1 MHEAIFTGAAT
12 AIITP
17 FRDGAVD
24 FESFGRI
31 IDWQIES
38 GISALVVCGT
48 SGEASTLVD
57 DEHIATIEY
66 AVRRCAGRVPIIAGT
81 GSNDTAHAIKLS
93 RAACEVGADA
103 LLLVTPY
110 YNKTS
115 QRGLVELYTRIGDA
129 VDRPIILYNVPSRT
143 GMAIAPATYA
153 ALADHPRIV
162 GIKEAC
168 GNISAIAETAAL
180 VGDRLTLY
188 SGNDDQITP
197 ILALGGVGVISV
209 LSNVLP
215 KETNEI
221 CRLFAEGMVREAAE
235 LQLRLMPLIKALFSD
250 VNPIPVK
257 EAMAMMGWCTNE
269 LRGPLVNMEPA
280 AREVLRQRLVE
291 AGVAL
296 AGEERS

>member
-1 MHEAIFTGAAT
+1 MQEAIFTGAAT

-17 FRDGAVD
+17 FRDGEVD

-31 IDWQIES
+31 IDWQIGS

-57 DEHIATIEY
+57 EEHIATIEY
-66 AVRRCAGRVPIIAGT
+66 AVKRTAGRVPIIAGT
-81 GSNDTAHAIKLS
+81 GSNDTAHAIRLS

-115 QRGLVELYTRIGDA
+115 QRGLIELYTRVGDA

-168 GNISAIAETAAL
+168 GNIAAIAETAAL
-180 VGDRLTLY
+180 VGDRMTLY

-197 ILALGGVGVISV
+197 ILALGGQGVISV

-215 KETNEI
+215 KETNDI
-221 CRLFAEGMVREAAE
+221 CSLFAEGRVREAAE
-235 LQLRLMPLIKALFSD
+235 LQLRLVPLIKALFSD

-257 EAMAMMGWCTNE
+257 EAMAMMGWCTRE
-269 LRGPLVNMEPA
+269 VRGPLVNMDPA
-280 AREVLRQRLVE
+280 AREVLRERMVE
-291 AGVAL
+291 AGIELV
-296 AGEERS
+296 E

>member
-1 MHEAIFTGAAT
+1 MQEAIFTGAAT

-57 DEHIATIEY
+57 EEHIATIEY
-66 AVRRCAGRVPIIAGT
+66 AVKRTAGRVPIIAGT
-81 GSNDTAHAIKLS
+81 GSNDTAHAIRLS

-115 QRGLVELYTRIGDA
+115 QRGLIELYTRVGDA

-168 GNISAIAETAAL
+168 GNIAAIAETAAL
-180 VGDRLTLY
+180 VGDRMTLY

-197 ILALGGVGVISV
+197 ILALGGQGVISV

-221 CRLFAEGMVREAAE
+221 CDLFAAGRVREAAE

-269 LRGPLVNMEPA
+269 VRGPLVNMDPA
-280 AREVLRQRLVE
+280 AREVLRARMIE
-291 AGVAL
+291 AGIEL
-296 AGEERS
+296 AE

>member
-1 MHEAIFTGAAT
+1 MQEAIFTGAAT

-17 FRDGAVD
+17 FRDGAID

-66 AVRRCAGRVPIIAGT
+66 AVRRAARRVPVIAGT
-81 GSNDTAHAIKLS
+81 GSNDTAHAIRLS

-162 GIKEAC
+162 GIKEAS

-215 KETNEI
+215 RETNEI
-221 CRLFAEGMVREAAE
+221 CRLFAEGRVREAAE
-235 LQLRLMPLIKALFSD
+235 LQLRLMPLVKALFSD

-280 AREVLRQRLVE
+280 AREVLRDRLVE
-291 AGVAL
+291 AGVEL
-296 AGEERS
+296 AE

>member
-1 MHEAIFTGAAT
+1 MAEAIFTGAAT

-17 FRDGAVD
+17 FRDGEVD

-57 DEHIATIEY
+57 AEHIATIEY
-66 AVRRCAGRVPIIAGT
+66 AVKRTAGRVPIIAGT
-81 GSNDTAHAIKLS
+81 GSNDTAHAIRLS
-93 RAACEVGADA
+93 RAACDVGADA

-115 QRGLVELYTRIGDA
+115 QRGLIELYTSVGDA

-143 GMAIAPATYA
+143 GMAIAPSTYA

-221 CRLFAEGMVREAAE
+221 CRLFAAGRVREAAE

-257 EAMAMMGWCTNE
+257 EAMAMMGWCRNE
-269 LRGPLVNMEPA
+269 VRGPLVNMDPA
-280 AREVLRQRLVE
+280 AREVLRGRMIE
-291 AGVAL
+291 AGVEL
-296 AGEERS
+296 AE

>member
-1 MHEAIFTGAAT
+1 MQEAIFTGAAT

-17 FRDGAVD
+17 FRDGEVD

-57 DEHIATIEY
+57 EEHIATIEY
-66 AVRRCAGRVPIIAGT
+66 AVKRTAGRVPIIAGT
-81 GSNDTAHAIKLS
+81 GSNDTAHAIRLS

-115 QRGLVELYTRIGDA
+115 QRGLIELYTRVGDA

-168 GNISAIAETAAL
+168 GNIAAIAETAAL
-180 VGDRLTLY
+180 VGDRMTLY

-197 ILALGGVGVISV
+197 ILALGGQGVISV

-221 CRLFAEGMVREAAE
+221 CDLFAAGRVREAAE

-269 LRGPLVNMEPA
+269 VRGPLVNMDPA
-280 AREVLRQRLVE
+280 AREVLRARMIE
-291 AGVAL
+291 AGIEL
-296 AGEERS
+296 AE

>member
-1 MHEAIFTGAAT
+1 MQEAIFTGAAT

-17 FRDGAVD
+17 FRDGEVD

-31 IDWQIES
+31 IDWQIGS

-57 DEHIATIEY
+57 EEHIATIEY
-66 AVRRCAGRVPIIAGT
+66 AVKRTAGRVPIIAGT
-81 GSNDTAHAIKLS
+81 GSNDTAHAIRLS

-115 QRGLVELYTRIGDA
+115 QRGLIELYTRVGDA

-168 GNISAIAETAAL
+168 GNIAAIAETAAL
-180 VGDRLTLY
+180 VGDRMTLY

-197 ILALGGVGVISV
+197 ILALGGQGVISV

-221 CRLFAEGMVREAAE
+221 CDLFAAGRVREAAE

-269 LRGPLVNMEPA
+269 VRGPLVNMDPA
-280 AREVLRQRLVE
+280 AREVLRARMIE
-291 AGVAL
+291 AGIEL
-296 AGEERS
+296 AE